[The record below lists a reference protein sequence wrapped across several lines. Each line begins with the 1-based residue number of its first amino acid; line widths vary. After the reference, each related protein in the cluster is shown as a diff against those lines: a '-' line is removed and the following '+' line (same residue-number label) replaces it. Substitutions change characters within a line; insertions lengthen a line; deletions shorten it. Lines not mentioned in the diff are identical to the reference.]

1 MSDPA
6 KDQAILTAIANND
19 VEALKVLAPNPG
31 QELERLDVYRDG
43 TPAGPVSSPQQD
55 VADPPVGDEGA
66 QPASPAAPVAPK
78 VEEPN
83 PAAPENPEAPASA
96 AEPGPA
102 APAAPATPSTEED
115 RKRIYLNNL
124 PTQRQLEIKIA
135 ARNADMP
142 LDQVAKLAS
151 EELARLQG
159 DTDPADEGQD
169 IDAEIDAAS
178 KELEEVRGKINAQD
192 SAWKHEDDY
201 ADLQKKRDELTDK
214 IAAMRAEK
222 VIAERSQ
229 QQEVESA
236 REAFEASEQQAV
248 EAFPDLEKP
257 ESELF
262 AAVAGRISQLKTLA
276 ESGLAMP
283 VVEIDGQKV
292 TLDHRQTNFPL
303 LVAKEQAAK
312 LGKTA
317 TVATPVAQ
325 GAPEAVKPRIVAGV
339 PAGSAPP
346 VARGNPTG
354 EQPVKTLAEK
364 VVGAVSMADLQKTL
378 AESVGWGAAAKP
390 GAMTFA

>member
-6 KDQAILTAIANND
+6 KDQAIL
-19 VEALKVLAPNPG
+19 EALAKGDVDALKTLAPNPG
-31 QELERLDVYRDG
+31 QELEKLDVYQDG
-43 TPAGPVSSPQQD
+43 SPAGPVSTPDPQT
-55 VADPPVGDEGA
+55 VVDPPAGDATA
-66 QPASPAAPVAPK
+66 QPATAQAQDDAKAEADRLAQQEADAAKAEADK
-78 VEEPN
+78 AAAAKAEAEES
-83 PAAPENPEAPASA
+83 E
-96 AEPGPA
+96 
-102 APAAPATPSTEED
+102 

-151 EELARLQG
+151 DELARLQG
-159 DTDPADEGQD
+159 DAESSDEARD
-169 IDAEIDAAS
+169 LSAEIEQTS
-178 KELEEVRGKINAQD
+178 KELEEVRDKLNAQD
-192 SAWKHEDDY
+192 NAWKHEDDY
-201 ADLQKKRDELTDK
+201 PELQKKRDELADK
-214 IAAMRAEK
+214 IAALKAEKTISDRAE
-222 VIAERSQ
+222 Q
-229 QQEVESA
+229 QAIETQ
-236 REAFEASEQQAV
+236 REAFEASEQEAV
-248 EAFPDLEKP
+248 AQFPDLEKP
-257 ESELF
+257 ETELF
-262 AAVAGRISQLKTLA
+262 ALVAGRISQLKTLA